1 MDLRRTSTPLT
12 RDEKIAIVDLQSV
25 KRQGRITFNDQDE
38 YLYDCIEGAYD
49 WLCDWCNGLVLHT
62 EEFEWHPE
70 WGAPW
75 PYEIPVRPIAATGL
89 ISFEALLPD
98 GSTYSAVDPIYYY
111 LSTSTDRDFARIWRS
126 ASWAWPSYYWQRVNR
141 PYRIRFEAGFG
152 TVAEDVPAPLRRA
165 IRMLAL
171 DWYWNR
177 EETSQEGRTPGQRV
191 VYGLRSL
198 AAPWRVLPDHS

>member
-1 MDLRRTSTPLT
+1 MDLRRISDPLT

-25 KRQGRITFNDQDE
+25 KRQGRITFDDQDE
-38 YLYDCIEGAYD
+38 YLYDCIESAYD
-49 WLCDWCNGLVLHT
+49 WLCNWCNGLVLHT
-62 EEFEWHPE
+62 EEFEWFPE

-75 PYEIPVRPIAATGL
+75 PYEIPVRPINDPLT
-89 ISFEALLPD
+89 SFEMLQAD
-98 GSTYSAVDPIYYY
+98 GTTYSAIDASYYY
-111 LSTSTDRDFARIWRS
+111 LSTSTDRDFARIQRS
-126 ASWAWPSYYWQRVNR
+126 ASVAWPAYHWQRVNR
-141 PYRIRFEAGFG
+141 PYRVRFSAGFG
-152 TVAEDVPAPLRRA
+152 DTSEDVPAALRRA